1 MLQTLFLM
9 LCSYAAGILTVI
21 IYKAVKKNKKK

>member
-9 LCSYAAGILTVI
+9 LCSYIAGISTAV
-21 IYKAVKKNKKK
+21 IYKAVKRNKRK